1 MNYDLKTTSTTYILL
16 NKVYS
21 RATVF
26 KMINS
31 LFQFYIKFMICG
43 TAHVETSFRTI
54 VVFLIFVII
63 IQISIEINI
72 YICDE
77 RIITVV
83 EMN

>member
-1 MNYDLKTTSTTYILL
+1 MKYDLKTTSTTYILL
-16 NKVYS
+16 NKIYS

-26 KMINS
+26 KVINN
-31 LFQFYIKFMICG
+31 LFQFYKFMICG

-72 YICDE
+72 Y
-77 RIITVV
+77 
-83 EMN
+83 M